1 MTRVQPRR
9 AGTTRSGGFVE
20 RTLASFSRSIE
31 HAMAAE
37 DYAKVPGL
45 LQRID
50 PRAKAPGLL
59 ALVVAAAV
67 ARRLDV
73 IVALFVIALVLAKL
87 SAISIRML
95 ARRVWIAVLVFTG
108 LIALPAPFLTPG
120 HVVARLPWAGWA
132 VTAQGLTSAAYLV
145 SRVETAATFSSLLIL
160 STPWNQVLQALR
172 ALKIPSVAVAIL
184 GMTYRYLFLLLDTA
198 GNMFE
203 ARKSRI
209 IGELSGKEQRR
220 IAAASAGVLLS
231 KSLRLSSE
239 VYAAMLSRGFRGE
252 VYALDQRAAR
262 SSDWLTLAGFV
273 ALAAAAVWLGR

>member
-1 MTRVQPRR
+1 MVTAIQPRR
-9 AGTTRSGGFVE
+9 AVAKRGFIE

-31 HAMAAE
+31 RAMAAE
-37 DYAKVPGL
+37 EYAKAPGL

-73 IVALFVIALVLAKL
+73 ILVLFIVALVLAKL
-87 SAISIRML
+87 SAISIRTL
-95 ARRVWIAVLVFTG
+95 ATRVWIAVLVFTG

-120 HVVARLPWAGWA
+120 RVVGRLPWAGWP
-132 VTAQGLTSAAYLV
+132 VTAQGLMSAAYLV
-145 SRVETAATFSSLLIL
+145 SRVETAATFSVLLIL
-160 STPWNQVLQALR
+160 STPWNHVLQALR
-172 ALKIPSVAVAIL
+172 ALKIPAVAVAIL

-209 IGELSGKEQRR
+209 IGELSGAEQRH

-239 VYAAMLSRGFRGE
+239 VYAAMQSRGFRGE
-252 VYALDQRAAR
+252 VYALDHRTAR
-262 SSDWLTLAGFV
+262 SSDWLTLVGFL
-273 ALAAAAVWLGR
+273 ALAAASVWLGR

>member
-1 MTRVQPRR
+1 MVAATQARR
-9 AGTTRSGGFVE
+9 ARARRGFIE
-20 RTLASFSRSIE
+20 RTLASSSRSLQ
-31 HAMAAE
+31 HAMEAE
-37 DYAKVPGL
+37 DYAKVPGF

-73 IVALFVIALVLAKL
+73 ILALIVVALALAKL
-87 SAISIRML
+87 STISIRML
-95 ARRVWIAVLVFTG
+95 ARRVWIAVFVFTG

-120 HVVARLPWAGWA
+120 RVVGRLPWAGWP
-132 VTAQGLTSAAYLV
+132 VTAQGLTSAAFLV
-145 SRVETAATFSSLLIL
+145 SRVETAATFSALLML

-172 ALKIPSVAVAIL
+172 TLKIPPVAVAIL

-209 IGELSGKEQRR
+209 IGDLSGAEQRR
-220 IAAASAGVLLS
+220 VAASSAGVLLS

-239 VYAAMLSRGFRGE
+239 VYAAMQSRGYRGE
-252 VYALDQRAAR
+252 VYALDRRTAR
-262 SSDWLTLAGFV
+262 SADWLTLVGFV
-273 ALAAAAVWLGR
+273 ALATAAVWLGR